1 KIAGIVRL
9 GGVLERTSE
18 EFGLPESP
26 NGPARRTS
34 SQHSLK
40 SRYEQSGETVGEAVF
55 GSAESI
61 HRKRPQAL
69 AAYVD
74 DPDEAARESSPKTGH
89 LRSRGPRG
97 VEGTSGVQATARK
110 ETGGR

>member
-1 KIAGIVRL
+1 VTGLRASFTDSVGSFDSVEDMSDGYGLKIAGIVRL

-55 GSAESI
+55 GSAEFI

-74 DPDEAARESSPKTGH
+74 DPDEATRESSP
-89 LRSRGPRG
+89 
-97 VEGTSGVQATARK
+97 
-110 ETGGR
+110 